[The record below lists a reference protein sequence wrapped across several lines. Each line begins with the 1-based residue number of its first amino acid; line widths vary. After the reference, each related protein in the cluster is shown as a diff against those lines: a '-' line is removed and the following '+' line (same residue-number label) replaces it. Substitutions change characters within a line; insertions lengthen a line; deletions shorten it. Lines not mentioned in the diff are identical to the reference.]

1 MNTKI
6 DNINDTRKKITIT
19 FDSAQTEQEKQ
30 KTISQF
36 VRYAKVDGFREGK
49 APLDLV
55 LKKYADKIDE
65 SFKRSLVESALESLN
80 SIKEFEIYSVVKVDQ
95 TIDKDGATIDLTAD
109 IYPDIKLPT
118 DLKTTVEV
126 ESTEVKDEEVEK
138 VVDYY
143 RNQRAQYEPV
153 EREIK
158 KGDFVNLSY
167 EGKIGKT
174 LISELAPDATM
185 YGSQKSTWEEAG
197 NEDAPGVK
205 AIVKALV
212 GMKKGDKVQVK
223 EKFDDKI
230 AYEALQNKEATYD
243 IEVLE
248 VREKILPEFND
259 EFCKN
264 FKAESAQDLREKIK
278 TDIKSEKENYSEVL
292 KREKAVEQLMSGI
305 EFPLPESAIEDEREM
320 ILSEM
325 MMRYMSQG
333 ITNEMLE
340 SNKEALFEGASKD
353 ALPRAKMRIF
363 LMKLARANKLSVTN
377 EDMSRIVW
385 QEAMRAR
392 VKPDDFVKGLKGD
405 QQKINRLRSDALL
418 QKAINF
424 VAEKAEVKIKA

>member
-65 SFKRSLVESALESLN
+65 SFKRSLVESSLESLN
-80 SIKEFEIYSVVKVDQ
+80 SIKEFEIYAVVKVDQ
-95 TIDKDGATIDLTAD
+95 TIDKDGAKIELTAD
-109 IYPDIKLPT
+109 IYPEIKLPT
-118 DLKTTVEV
+118 ELKTIVEV
-126 ESTEVKDEEVEK
+126 ESSEVKDEEIEK

-167 EGKIGKT
+167 EGKIDGT

-197 NEDAPGVK
+197 NEEAPGVK
-205 AIVKALV
+205 AIIKALV

-223 EKFDDKI
+223 EKFDDQI
-230 AYEALQNKEATYD
+230 AYDTLKGKEATYD
-243 IEVLE
+243 IEILE

-278 TDIKSEKENYSEVL
+278 TDIKAEKENYNEVL
-292 KREKAVEQLMSGI
+292 KREKAVEELMKGL
-305 EFPLPESAIEDEREM
+305 EFPLPESAIEDERDS

-333 ITNEMLE
+333 ITNDMLE
-340 SNKEALFEGASKD
+340 SNKEALFEGAAKD
-353 ALPRAKMRIF
+353 AMPRAKMRIF

-424 VAEKAEVKIKA
+424 VAEKAEVKIKG